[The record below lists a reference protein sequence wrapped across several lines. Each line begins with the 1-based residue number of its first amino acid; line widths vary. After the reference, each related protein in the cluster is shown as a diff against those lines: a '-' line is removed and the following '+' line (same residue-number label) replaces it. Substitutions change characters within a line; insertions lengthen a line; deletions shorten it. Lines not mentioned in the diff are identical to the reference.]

1 MGTAFTPAMAQRIE
15 LWPVERLVPFE
26 NNARTHSPEQLA
38 QLQASIEQFGFTA
51 PILVDGQDGI
61 LAGHGRLE
69 AARLLGMTE
78 VPVVVLDHMSP
89 EQRRAYVIADN
100 KLAENAGWD
109 LGQLNAELR
118 ALMAADFDLNSM
130 GFDDDE
136 LKRLEDGLELGDFE
150 ELSQGFERAEPE
162 QQPGLGVMPGDGEF
176 DAVEEEPEEEDE
188 GIDRGVA
195 LAIVLNPQE
204 LMSWRRA
211 KAELGYSTDKAA
223 FWKLVEDLLTE
234 VAS

>member
-1 MGTAFTPAMAQRIE
+1 MQIPDQ
-15 LWPVERLVPFE
+15 VERWPIERVRE
-26 NNARTHSPEQLA
+26 YERNSRTHS
-38 QLQASIEQFGFTA
+38 ASQVDRIAASMMEFGFTS
-51 PILVDGQDGI
+51 PLLVDADDV
-61 LAGHGRLE
+61 LVAGHGRL
-69 AARLLGMTE
+69 AAAKKLGLEE
-78 VPVVVLDHMSP
+78 VPVIVLGYLTP

-100 KLAENAGWD
+100 QLALQAGWD
-109 LGQLNAELR
+109 EELL
-118 ALMAADFDLNSM
+118 AQELDILQASNFDLNLL
-130 GFDDDE
+130 GFESDE
-136 LKRLEDGLELGDFE
+136 LTKLLG
-150 ELSQGFERAEPE
+150 
-162 QQPGLGVMPGDGEF
+162 GEF

>member
-136 LKRLEDGLELGDFE
+136 LKRLEDGLELGEFE

-162 QQPGLGVMPGDGEF
+162 QQPGLGVMPADGEDDGPE
-176 DAVEEEPEEEDE
+176 DATAE